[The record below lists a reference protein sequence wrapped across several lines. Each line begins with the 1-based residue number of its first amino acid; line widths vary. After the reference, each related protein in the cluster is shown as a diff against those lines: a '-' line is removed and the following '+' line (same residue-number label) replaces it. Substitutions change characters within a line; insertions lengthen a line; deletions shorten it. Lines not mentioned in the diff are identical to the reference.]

1 MMRCE
6 RCDQGE
12 RVAVLRAKMAERSG
26 RVAVVLGVPM
36 EECPACAER
45 YLAWEVADRGGPFYS
60 VPSYLAT
67 INPPPATSIS
77 PLRPDST
84 AESGLTGRSSC
95 PRFP

>member
-6 RCDQGE
+6 RCDQGV

-45 YLAWEVADRGGPFYS
+45 YLAWEVAEKLDALLDAM
-60 VPSYLAT
+60 LAGDVEV
-67 INPPPATSIS
+67 AT
-77 PLRPDST
+77 RHFETTT
-84 AESGLTGRSSC
+84 AA
-95 PRFP
+95 

>member
-45 YLAWEVADRGGPFYS
+45 YLSWEVAEKLDALLDAMLS
-60 VPSYLAT
+60 SDVEIAT
-67 INPPPATSIS
+67 RHFEVTS
-77 PLRPDST
+77 
-84 AESGLTGRSSC
+84 AA
-95 PRFP
+95 

>member
-26 RVAVVLGVPM
+26 RCAVVLGVPV

-45 YLAWEVADRGGPFYS
+45 YLAWDVAEKLDALFESMLSGDFEI
-60 VPSYLAT
+60 AT
-67 INPPPATSIS
+67 RHFDIT
-77 PLRPDST
+77 T
-84 AESGLTGRSSC
+84 AA
-95 PRFP
+95 